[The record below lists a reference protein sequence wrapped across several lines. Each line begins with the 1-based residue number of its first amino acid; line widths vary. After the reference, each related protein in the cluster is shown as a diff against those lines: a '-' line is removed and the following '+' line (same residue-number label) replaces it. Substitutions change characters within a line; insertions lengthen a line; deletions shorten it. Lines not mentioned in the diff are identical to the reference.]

1 MRYLI
6 LTLVL
11 FVFVQP
17 TSAALK
23 RCVDDVGKSHYY
35 NKILPPECED
45 KATIEMSKQGVIT
58 SRVEAKQ
65 AEQPKE
71 DNAVQIAAA
80 QKLEEIKRL
89 DTVLLNTYTS
99 EEEIELARERNVHP
113 IKLTIIGVEKR
124 LEITKARLKDLI
136 NQANQAAQAES
147 PMLVGIKKEITPIRR
162 EAQNLQNEL
171 KENKMRIERIKS
183 QFDIDKKR
191 FVELMTQKRQ

>member
-23 RCVDDVGKSHYY
+23 RCVDDAGKSHYY

-45 KATIEMSKQGVIT
+45 KVTIEMNKQGVVT

-71 DNAVQIAAA
+71 DNAAQIAAV

-89 DTVLLNTYTS
+89 DSVLLNTYTS

-113 IKLTIIGVEKR
+113 VKLTIIGVEKR
-124 LEITKARLKDLI
+124 LEITKTRLKDLL
-136 NQANQAAQAES
+136 NQANQAAQTES
-147 PMLVGIKKEITPIRR
+147 PMLVGIKKEIMPVRR

-191 FVELMTQKRQ
+191 FVELMTQKQQ

>member
-11 FVFVQP
+11 LVFVQP

-23 RCVDDVGKSHYY
+23 RCVDDAGKSHYY

-45 KATIEMSKQGVIT
+45 KATIEMNKQGVVMG
-58 SRVEAKQ
+58 RVEAKQ

-71 DNAVQIAAA
+71 NNVAQIAAA

-113 IKLTIIGVEKR
+113 VKLTIIGIEKR
-124 LEITKARLKDLI
+124 LEIAKTRLKDLL
-136 NQANQAAQAES
+136 NQANQAAQTES
-147 PMLVGIKKEITPIRR
+147 PTLVGIKKEILPVRR
-162 EAQNLQNEL
+162 ETQNLQNEL
-171 KENKMRIERIKS
+171 KENQMRIERIKS

-191 FVELMTQKRQ
+191 FVELMTQKQQ